1 MMFEPVDEEMTSIQT
16 TTSASPARRY
26 GTARRAELLQKLSPE
41 KRALFEE
48 IVALRKKIGPVGFD
62 VVKTLRELR
71 EDG

>member
-1 MMFEPVDEEMTSIQT
+1 M
-16 TTSASPARRY
+16 SAAPERPPRVAKK
-26 GTARRAELLQKLSPE
+26 AQLLQRLSPE

-71 EDG
+71 EDGCGSDEGADRWPI